1 MKIDLIAT
9 EIEFTRFSI
18 IYHVKANDTFFEDLV
33 VVSPDDIVN
42 KDLILKVT
50 SVSPKSMKV
59 VYTPSNCIPEFY
71 QAIFDRTIHDISEYQ
86 VERKY
91 IYEVGEVVGH
101 VLLKKD

>member
-18 IYHVKANDTFFEDLV
+18 IYHVKANDTFFEELV

-71 QAIFDRTIHDISEYQ
+71 QAIIAGTIHEISEYEI
-86 VERKY
+86 ERKY
-91 IYEVGEVVGH
+91 IYDVGDVVGH
-101 VLLKKD
+101 AISQQ